1 MTLRAEAKQW
11 LAARKVPS
19 GHLVTSK
26 RYAPEESWT
35 RGKAWWIQVP
45 WSAVR
50 AGKLIDI
57 VCEAEPGSGE
67 FRHLQVPAAF
77 FLEHERDLATLRPD
91 KINLFLA
98 ADPGIEF
105 QDQRGP
111 GRVSFARFEQ
121 TLARGTGTDS

>member
-1 MTLRAEAKQW
+1 MTLRADAKRW
-11 LAARKVPS
+11 LAARNVPS

-35 RGKAWWIQVP
+35 KEKAWWIQIP

-50 AGKLIDI
+50 DGKLIHI
-57 VCEAEPGSGE
+57 VCEAEPGSGD

-77 FLEHERDLATLRPD
+77 FLQHDQDFATLHPD

-105 QDQRGP
+105 EDQRGP
-111 GRVSFARFEQ
+111 GRVSLARFEQ
-121 TLARGTGTDS
+121 TASHER